1 MTQARPRDRARTR
14 HSIIEAVGR
23 LLARQGFKGVGVNA
37 VAREAGVDKVLIY
50 RYFGGIPQL
59 LKAYAEEGGFW
70 PTQAELLGS
79 GSDTETNLD
88 LARRALL
95 GLLRWLRQ
103 HPLTLEIMRWE
114 LLERN
119 ELTRALARHREEFA
133 TRLMRTFRPQPD
145 IDLAA
150 LGAVLAAGGTY
161 LLLRARTSDVYNGI
175 HLDSEQEWDRLEL
188 ALDSLISAA
197 LA

>member
-1 MTQARPRDRARTR
+1 MQARPRDRARTR

-59 LKAYAEEGGFW
+59 LHAYAEEGGFW
-70 PTQAELLGS
+70 PTPGELLGS
-79 GSDTETNLD
+79 GTQEESNLV
-88 LARRALL
+88 LARRALI
-95 GLLRWLRQ
+95 GLLRWLRE

-119 ELTRALARHREEFA
+119 ELTRALARRREEFA
-133 TRLMRTFRPQPD
+133 ARLMCTFHPEPD

-150 LGAVLAAGGTY
+150 LGAVLAAGSTY
-161 LLLRARTSDVYNGI
+161 LLLRARTSDAYNGL
-175 HLDSEQEWDRLEL
+175 HLDSEQDWRRLEA
-188 ALDSLISAA
+188 ALDALISGA
-197 LA
+197 LT